1 MYKYPEFLKKEE
13 GKGQEK
19 VETYKLST
27 TARVKARHDRKVGK
41 EEGAATPAVPV
52 EESKGDKEMVDEEKK
67 KEEEEAAIKLLIPE
81 VEPDT

>member
-1 MYKYPEFLKKEE
+1 
-13 GKGQEK
+13 
-19 VETYKLST
+19 
-27 TARVKARHDRKVGK
+27 VKARHDRKVGK